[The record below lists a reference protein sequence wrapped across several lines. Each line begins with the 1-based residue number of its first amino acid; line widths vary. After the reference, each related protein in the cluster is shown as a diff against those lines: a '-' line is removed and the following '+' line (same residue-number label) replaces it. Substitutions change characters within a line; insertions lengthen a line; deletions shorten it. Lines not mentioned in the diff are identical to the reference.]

1 MIFRTAALLA
11 GLVAGVAAQTTAN
24 CNPLYGTCP
33 PDPALGGSIE
43 VDFTQGSSDRIDPV
57 YSADEISYDSNM
69 GMQMTINK
77 LGDGPTVAS
86 DFYIFFGK
94 VEIEAQCAPGTG
106 IVSSVVLI
114 SDDNDEIDLEWI
126 GTDDFHV
133 QTNYFSK
140 GQVGTYNRGGMTD
153 VANPATTFHT
163 YTIDWTR
170 ESITW
175 YVDGAVAR
183 VLTSD
188 TPEGYP
194 QSPMQIKIGSWVGGD
209 PNNEP
214 GTIAWA
220 GGLTDFSQ
228 APFNFYIR
236 SLKVTDYSTG
246 SGYVYTDNSG
256 SEDSIQVVSGS
267 VGGFSTFDAAT
278 STSAETATS
287 TSSVESTTSTAESS
301 TTLTSS
307 STAPTTAPTT
317 SSTTSSSSTEDS
329 STSIAS
335 TSSSASSSIV
345 STTSSSSTEDPSTSI
360 ASTSSS
366 TSSSTLS
373 TTSSTSTEDPSTSI
387 ASTSS
392 STSSST
398 LSTTS
403 STSTEVSS
411 TSTASTSS
419 STSSSTISS
428 ASSSPMSSSSA
439 ASLTLTSSSS
449 SSSSPPNSTT
459 TTSSSTSSISFV
471 VGTTSV
477 LSTLSQTTIATP
489 IPVHNMTSIFFVST
503 LSTVTIPPS
512 LTTTARSSGFFNTTT
527 APVTQTA
534 TANATRTSQPVSE
547 QSTNAATSVLGI
559 GSGKLSAML
568 LGVLGFA
575 IVMAPY

>member
-1 MIFRTAALLA
+1 MIFRTTALLFFS

-24 CNPLYGTCP
+24 CNPLYATCP

-43 VDFTQGSSDRIDPV
+43 IDFTQGSSGRIDPV
-57 YSADEISYDSNM
+57 YSADEISYDPNM

-94 VEIEAQCAPGTG
+94 VELVAQCAPGTG

-114 SDDNDEIDLEWI
+114 SDDNDEVDLEWL
-126 GTDDFHV
+126 GGDAYHV

-140 GQVGTYNRGGMTD
+140 GQVGSYDRGGMTD

-209 PNNEP
+209 PNNQP

-236 SLKVTDYSTG
+236 SLKVTDYSSG
-246 SGYVYTDNSG
+246 SEYVYADNSG
-256 SEDSIQVVSGS
+256 SADSIQVVSGS
-267 VGGFSTFDAAT
+267 AGGFSTSDAAT
-278 STSAETATS
+278 SISAVTTTS
-287 TSSVESTTSTAESS
+287 TSSVESTTSSEEWS
-301 TTLTSS
+301 TTVTSS
-307 STAPTTAPTT
+307 STAPTT
-317 SSTTSSSSTEDS
+317 TSSSSTEAS

-335 TSSSASSSIV
+335 TSSSSSTTSSSLTEVSSTSIAPTSSSSTTSNSLTEV
-345 STTSSSSTEDPSTSI
+345 SSTSIAPTSSSTSTTSSSSTE
-360 ASTSSS
+360 
-366 TSSSTLS
+366 
-373 TTSSTSTEDPSTSI
+373 
-387 ASTSS
+387 
-392 STSSST
+392 
-398 LSTTS
+398 
-403 STSTEVSS
+403 VSS
-411 TSTASTSS
+411 TSTVSTSS

-439 ASLTLTSSSS
+439 ASSALTSTSSSS
-449 SSSSPPNSTT
+449 FAPANSTT
-459 TTSSSTSSISFV
+459 ATSSSTSSISFV
-471 VGTTSV
+471 VGATSA
-477 LSTLSQTTIATP
+477 LSTLSQTTIASP
-489 IPVHNMTSIFFVST
+489 IPVHNMTSMSVVST

-512 LTTTARSSGFFNTTT
+512 LTTAASSSGFFNTTT
-527 APVTQTA
+527 SPVTRTA
-534 TANATRTSQPVSE
+534 TANATQTTQPVAV
-547 QSTNAATSVLGI
+547 QTTNAATSALGI
-559 GSGKLSAML
+559 GSGKLSAMVLGL
-568 LGVLGFA
+568 LGYA
-575 IVMAPY
+575 IVMA

>member
-317 SSTTSSSSTEDS
+317 SSTTSSSSTED
-329 STSIAS
+329 
-335 TSSSASSSIV
+335 
-345 STTSSSSTEDPSTSI
+345 PSTSI